1 MLQPVDW
8 MRRWAEGEEA
18 HPPNLNLRSII
29 GSAGAK
35 TFRFHMTQYMTR
47 RAKDWAACGF
57 KETLVDFPTLN
68 ARSKFWRDSQRA
80 AFRNWEE
87 VRDLRNDFGERQGI
101 AEQVQ
106 RRELLRRIIVKV
118 IQGNKLDILVQLHSS
133 LPPGRIGMAEE
144 PSVNGRRA
152 SYAFGPNAG
161 ITEILIPAGYVRTI
175 YDPTFELATDRHGR
189 RFYTGRTSTTPKTI
203 DAPGLPF
210 SINFLSEPG
219 MEHLTIKAASA
230 YQAASKRRVS
240 PPAFGPLEGEP

>member
-1 MLQPVDW
+1 
-8 MRRWAEGEEA
+8 
-18 HPPNLNLRSII
+18 
-29 GSAGAK
+29 
-35 TFRFHMTQYMTR
+35 MTQYMTR
-47 RAKDWAACGF
+47 RAKDWAARGF
-57 KETLVDFPTLN
+57 KETVIDFPTLN

-80 AFRNWEE
+80 AFKNWEE

-118 IQGNKLDILVQLHSS
+118 IQENKLDILVQLHSS